1 MQTGREDW
9 YFQRMRP
16 FDNLF
21 GAMHYLQTTF
31 RNNEK
36 TVLVERNYIING
48 RRKEEVIKMSVLL
61 ASAAQYFENGWVAN
75 GC

>member
-1 MQTGREDW
+1 
-9 YFQRMRP
+9 MRSS
-16 FDNLF
+16 DNLF

-36 TVLVERNYIING
+36 TVYGIIGG
-48 RRKEEVIKMSVLL
+48 RLEKFIMSVAL
-61 ASAAQYFENGWVAN
+61 ASTAQYCEKELILN